1 LATGGQYKW
10 SNEIVS
16 GVRIVAAVHT
26 STLLRHIRRLGQSA
40 LALTDRQLVERFALG
55 RDEAA
60 FAELVARHGA
70 LVLNVCRQMLRHEQD
85 AADAFQAAFLVL
97 AEKAATIRNGESVA
111 GWLYGVAWTLCVPLS
126 ALVLSATSETPSS

>member
-1 LATGGQYKW
+1 M
-10 SNEIVS
+10 
-16 GVRIVAAVHT
+16 AAVHT
-26 STLLRHIRRLGQSA
+26 SVLLRHIRRLRRPA
-40 LALTDRQLVERFALG
+40 VALTDRQLVQRFTAA

-60 FAELVARHGA
+60 FAELVAPHGA

-85 AADAFQAAFLVL
+85 AEDAFQAAFLVL
-97 AEKAATIRNGESVA
+97 AKKAATIRNGESVA